1 MNHYVYYSYE
11 EWGRGYIGVR
21 SCKCVPEKDVNYF
34 GSFYDKTFKPSKKI
48 ILVQFSSREEA
59 QKAEILLHNFY
70 KVDINPHFSNLARA
84 TSYKFISSGPRSESF
99 KLQVS
104 KRMKGRKLT
113 PEHIKKV
120 SEARSKKLKGRKLS
134 FSHCQKI
141 SAALKGKTA
150 GIKRGKRTTKESK
163 EVVLIKISDNSI
175 HSFPSISRAAE
186 ATGIKRSNIYA
197 MFKKPHY
204 INKGFKLLL
213 EDSLS

>member
-1 MNHYVYYSYE
+1 MHHYVYYSYE

-21 SCKCVPEKDVNYF
+21 SCKCVPEKDTNYF
-34 GSFYDKTFKPSKKI
+34 GSFYDKTFKPSAKIVLAEFFSRKEAQEAEI
-48 ILVQFSSREEA
+48 ILHV
-59 QKAEILLHNFY
+59 FY

-84 TSYKFISSGPRSESF
+84 TSSKFVSSAPRSDAF
-99 KLQVS
+99 KQQVS

-134 FSHCQKI
+134 PDHCQKI

-163 EVVLIKISDNSI
+163 EVVLINISNDSI
-175 HSFPSISRAAE
+175 HWFSSISRAAE
-186 ATGIKRSNIYA
+186 ATGIKRANIYA
-197 MFKKPHY
+197 MFKHPHY
-204 INKGFKLLL
+204 INKGFKLLV
-213 EDSLS
+213 E